1 MLDVFELMSLI
12 KDSAV
17 PFPAIFPFPI
27 SFKIVLLNFPT
38 LESSSIEVCSF
49 EDEERMLNNEDA
61 DAGDEGK
68 AESAAEYWDKT
79 RGSEKLAAAPAAAA
93 AAANGSMPCGCG
105 GVIVDCVTEDAFS
118 LIEAEG
124 VVLLIEGLVR
134 FGNVKCGDAGFDS
147 KLLINI
153 ELPNPD
159 SKGDNAAP
167 APAAPN
173 AAIAKAAY

>member
-1 MLDVFELMSLI
+1 M
-12 KDSAV
+12 
-17 PFPAIFPFPI
+17 
-27 SFKIVLLNFPT
+27 
-38 LESSSIEVCSF
+38 
-49 EDEERMLNNEDA
+49 NNEDA
-61 DAGDEGK
+61 EAGDEGK

-93 AAANGSMPCGCG
+93 AAANGSIPCGCG
-105 GVIVDCVTEDAFS
+105 GVIVDCVTEVAFS
-118 LIEAEG
+118 LIEAEFDKVAEG
-124 VVLLIEGLVR
+124 VALLIEGLVR